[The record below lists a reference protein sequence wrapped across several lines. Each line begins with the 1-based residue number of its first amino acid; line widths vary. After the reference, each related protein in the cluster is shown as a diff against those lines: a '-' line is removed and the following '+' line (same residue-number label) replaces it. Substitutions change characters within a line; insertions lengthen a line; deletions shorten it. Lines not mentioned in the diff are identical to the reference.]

1 MYLPIVVQGYSPV
14 AVEVATMHV
23 LAIIGQKGGNG
34 KTTTALGIAV
44 EAVSAGRSVAVID
57 LDPQTTA
64 ANWSDRRGQDAP
76 SVVSCQVSR
85 LSQVLEAAAKGGADF
100 AIIDTPGKSTDALIA
115 AAKAAD
121 FVLMPIQPQLYDI
134 ETLGS
139 LKDVLTLA
147 GNPPSAVLVNRAPI
161 QGKRHIETQ
170 EAATEQG
177 FTVCP
182 VVIFGRAAHGDAG
195 NIGQSAA
202 EFEPK
207 GKAAQEMSD
216 LYSYIAIALKGGQ
229 HEEKRINRR
238 A

>member
-1 MYLPIVVQGYSPV
+1 
-14 AVEVATMHV
+14 MHI

-44 EAVSAGRSVAVID
+44 EAFLAGRSVAVID

-64 ANWSDRRGQDAP
+64 ANWSDRRELEAP
-76 SVVSCQVSR
+76 TVVSCQVSR
-85 LSQVLEAAAKGGADF
+85 LGQVLEAAAKGGADL

-147 GNPPSAVLVNRAPI
+147 GNPPAAVLVNRAPV
-161 QGKRHIETQ
+161 QGRRHTEPH
-170 EAATEQG
+170 EAATAQG
-177 FTVCP
+177 FQVCP
-182 VVIFGRAAHGDAG
+182 VVIFARAAHGDAG
-195 NIGQSAA
+195 NVGQSAA
-202 EFEPK
+202 EYEPK
-207 GKAAQEMSD
+207 GKAAQEMAE
-216 LYSYIAIALKGGQ
+216 LYSYIAIAIKEGR
-229 HEEKRINRR
+229 HEEKRISRR